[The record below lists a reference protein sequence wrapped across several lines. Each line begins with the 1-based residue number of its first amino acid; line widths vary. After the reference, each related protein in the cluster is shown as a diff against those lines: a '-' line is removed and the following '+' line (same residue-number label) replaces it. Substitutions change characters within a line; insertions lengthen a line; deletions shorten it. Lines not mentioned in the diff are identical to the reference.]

1 MLRIAIVGLGPW
13 GACALERV
21 VTTARQGLRAGLEIE
36 VHVIEPGT
44 PGSGVYDVTQP
55 DYLLL
60 NAPCGQLTLYP
71 FATRSDQPCYGVGL
85 YDWVPTADTDGWAV
99 GVR

>member
-13 GACALERV
+13 GICALERL
-21 VTTARQGLRAGLEIE
+21 VTTARHGLRPGLEVE
-36 VHVIEPGT
+36 VHVIEPRT

-60 NAPCGQLTLYP
+60 NNPCGQISLYP
-71 FATRSDQPCYGVGL
+71 FASEADLRGARST
-85 YDWVPTADTDGWAV
+85 PTTSCPGA
-99 GVR
+99 